1 MISLSWVI
9 SITIDFFDKDFNAS
23 QNSNLEKLSKSFVG
37 LSNTIKSLGFNKTSN
52 K

>member
-23 QNSNLEKLSKSFVG
+23 QNSNLEKCPNHLLAHLIQLS
-37 LSNTIKSLGFNKTSN
+37 L
-52 K
+52 